1 MDYVV
6 VTVNSDGTA
15 AITTPIPPTRE
26 AAESLAASSGGEV
39 VSKATVDAIYA
50 NAEPPASQYIPAE
63 TFRER
68 LLPAYLRIASVTDAT
83 LVAKWDRIIRDF
95 LPPARTTPVNV
106 ASAATIG
113 LVGSLVADG
122 LLTEQESVAA
132 LS

>member
-1 MDYVV
+1 MNYVV
-6 VTVNSDGTA
+6 VTINEDRTA
-15 AITTPIPPTRE
+15 SITTPIPPTLE
-26 AAESLAASSGGEV
+26 AAEALAASSGGEV

-50 NAEPPASQYIPAE
+50 NATPPASQFVPAE

-95 LPPARTTPVNV
+95 LPPTRTSAVNV

-113 LVGSLVADG
+113 LVQSLVADG
-122 LLTEQESVAA
+122 LLTERESVAA